1 MRKKL
6 IYFSFILMFFASCE
20 ERYTP
25 IIDTIEG
32 QLVVEAM
39 LTSVQSR
46 NFVHLTTTNS
56 FYDSQQP
63 VAVSGASVELIE
75 INGPVIKGF
84 ENVPGYFYFNSVPVS
99 GKNYKLQIR
108 LKNDIYE
115 SEVVTMPPLPS
126 ILSFYTDHIVRKE
139 YITDA
144 YGTPMSYEVM
154 GREIYVDAPI
164 TTELSNYRFNTRAV
178 LEWSWFPQSLFGPPP
193 PAHFGWQSHYP
204 KSDFNIAGPK
214 KFSQTGKI
222 EKHPLMTLPYNAK
235 ELFLLPD
242 SVMNG
247 WIMIIDQYGTSKGSY
262 EYHEKLNSQFAAD
275 GSLFDPIQTQI
286 YGNITC
292 ISDPSKIVFGYFDLN
307 SYRQY
312 RYFLYCTSP
321 NTDVIQRQI
330 FNYPLITDEG
340 DIIFTPPDWW
350 ER

>member
-1 MRKKL
+1 MHNKL
-6 IYFSFILMFFASCE
+6 IYFYFLILLLSSCE
-20 ERYTP
+20 EKYIP
-25 IIDTIEG
+25 HIDNIEG
-32 QLVVEAM
+32 QLVVEAQI
-39 LTSVQSR
+39 TNDPTK
-46 NFVHLTTTNS
+46 NFVHLTKTTA
-56 FYDSQQP
+56 FYDKLTSA
-63 VAVSGASVELIE
+63 AVTGASVELVE
-75 INGPVIKGF
+75 INGRIIKGNANGPGF
-84 ENVPGYFYFNSVPVS
+84 FNFSAVPLS
-99 GKNYKLQIR
+99 GKNYKLRIIVQS
-108 LKNDIYE
+108 LTYE
-115 SEVVTMPPLPS
+115 SEVVTMPPIPS
-126 ILSFYTDHIVRKE
+126 ILSFYTGHIERKE
-139 YITDA
+139 YSTDGYGVPIA
-144 YGTPMSYEVM
+144 YQVK

-164 TTELSNYRFNTRAV
+164 TTELSNYRFNIRAV
-178 LEWSWFPQSLFGPPP
+178 LEWSWFPQSLFGPSP

-312 RYFLYCTSP
+312 RYFLYFTSP
-321 NTDVIQRQI
+321 NADVIQRQI
-330 FNYPLITDEG
+330 FNFPLIPDEG
-340 DIIFTPPDWW
+340 DVKFTPPAWW
-350 ER
+350 Q